1 MLVGVTGQIGA
12 GKSAVCEQFE
22 RLGGEL
28 IDADIVGKQVTGS
41 PAVLKRLV
49 KEFGPKIQT
58 SSQKLKPKALGEVVF
73 NDNSGEALEILNSIV
88 QPKLTAELR
97 RKIKGLLRQSPDTP
111 IILDAAILPQW
122 DMIDD
127 CDLVITV
134 IATKDVRLGRLQKRG
149 MSRATAKSRMSKQ
162 LTQLQYMESADL
174 VIHNN
179 SSERELIGRA
189 QRIWRKNI
197 LQLSGF

>member
-1 MLVGVTGQIGA
+1 MIVGVTGQIGA

-22 RLGGEL
+22 RLGGAL

-58 SSQKLKPKALGEVVF
+58 SSQKLRPKALGEVVF
-73 NDNSGEALEILNSIV
+73 ADNSGEALEILNSIV
-88 QPKLTAELR
+88 QPKLIAELR
-97 RKIKGLLRQSPDTP
+97 RKIKGLERQSPSTP

-122 DMIDD
+122 DLIND

-134 IATKDVRLGRLQKRG
+134 IATKEVRLGRLQKRG
-149 MSRATAKSRMSKQ
+149 MNRDTAIARMSKQ

-197 LQLSGF
+197 LQLSAF